1 MHIHKNARTTPRSR
15 GQIVARV
22 LTQEESPATVAS
34 AVALEDSR
42 FFKPEPD
49 QDVVVARDRDH
60 LDNSSGSSERW
71 EGEGGAI
78 SARSQGMAPPRVG
91 SESLNA
97 IAPRAIENVRAAL
110 NGASSLHCC
119 EGPALAVR
127 VSDDHGARPIP

>member
-1 MHIHKNARTTPRSR
+1 MHIHKNALTTPRSR

-60 LDNSSGSSERW
+60 LDNSSGSSGALGRRRWGDLGEITRNGSAPCRERV
-71 EGEGGAI
+71 
-78 SARSQGMAPPRVG
+78 P
-91 SESLNA
+91 
-97 IAPRAIENVRAAL
+97 
-110 NGASSLHCC
+110 
-119 EGPALAVR
+119 
-127 VSDDHGARPIP
+127 